1 MKKWINIL
9 SLILASWGTA
19 FAADTDSD
27 SDSDR
32 DNRHLELREV
42 TVRRTR
48 DKYSKKNNPAVDFV
62 KKVMDRRNLTD
73 PRLNNDFYNHG
84 LYERINIGIINFP
97 VESGGALGFL
107 TEFMDTTE
115 LTERPVLNLTVKEKI
130 SDVHHRRD
138 PQTRRE
144 VVRMRNR
151 HGIDDLIGDA
161 ASVQTIFEDLM
172 QPVDL
177 YDTDDIFLLRQKFVS
192 PLGRLATDFY
202 KYFLSDTIADPERGD
217 SLIVLSFVPHNP
229 SMPSFNGRLYVV
241 KGDSSMFIRR
251 AEMRLPKASNVNF
264 ISDMFLLQEYDRGS
278 DGSRLKTR
286 DEVLIEASYMG
297 IDAYATRLSVYN
309 SHNYRQPLDTTVF
322 DSKREVIERNDLT
335 DAIAEYRPVGTPTG
349 AGRME
354 QMMDRLRGNKVY
366 YWTEKLAGTLVSD
379 WVRPGGDKAPVAIG
393 PIFSTISH
401 NDLEGWRL
409 RLGAMTTANL
419 SRRWFGSAYGAYG
432 FSDHKPKYGASVEYS
447 FIDKQFHPG
456 EFPIRSLKISHS
468 YDTDRLGQAY
478 SQTGTLFNSVTRG
491 RNDLMTYRRLTSVAF
506 NYETDRNL
514 NFSLGLTHTRQEA
527 TPFVQFTD
535 GNGQRFGHFQQTA
548 AVFEFRWAPGEKYY
562 QSINGRKQLNTTAPV
577 LRLTHTWA
585 PSGVFGT
592 RWGVNKTEMM
602 VDKRWYFSAW
612 GHLDTRLGGGHVW
625 DQTVFPSLLVPN
637 VDLSYFFKAKSFSLM
652 NAMEFVNDS
661 YVELHLNYN
670 ANGAILNYIPLIRK
684 LKLREHFGFHAIWG
698 TLSDRNNPSRNPS
711 LLLFPESAGTKP
723 MGNTPYMEFNVG
735 LGNILRIL
743 SVEYVHRLTHNGPG
757 LPRNGVRV
765 GFNFSF

>member
-97 VESGGALGFL
+97 VDSGGALGFL

-335 DAIAEYRPVGTPTG
+335 DAIAEYRPVGTPSG

-366 YWTEKLAGTLVSD
+366 YWTEKLAGTL
-379 WVRPGGDKAPVAIG
+379 
-393 PIFSTISH
+393 
-401 NDLEGWRL
+401 
-409 RLGAMTTANL
+409 
-419 SRRWFGSAYGAYG
+419 
-432 FSDHKPKYGASVEYS
+432 
-447 FIDKQFHPG
+447 
-456 EFPIRSLKISHS
+456 
-468 YDTDRLGQAY
+468 
-478 SQTGTLFNSVTRG
+478 
-491 RNDLMTYRRLTSVAF
+491 
-506 NYETDRNL
+506 
-514 NFSLGLTHTRQEA
+514 
-527 TPFVQFTD
+527 
-535 GNGQRFGHFQQTA
+535 
-548 AVFEFRWAPGEKYY
+548 
-562 QSINGRKQLNTTAPV
+562 
-577 LRLTHTWA
+577 
-585 PSGVFGT
+585 
-592 RWGVNKTEMM
+592 
-602 VDKRWYFSAW
+602 
-612 GHLDTRLGGGHVW
+612 
-625 DQTVFPSLLVPN
+625 
-637 VDLSYFFKAKSFSLM
+637 
-652 NAMEFVNDS
+652 
-661 YVELHLNYN
+661 
-670 ANGAILNYIPLIRK
+670 
-684 LKLREHFGFHAIWG
+684 
-698 TLSDRNNPSRNPS
+698 
-711 LLLFPESAGTKP
+711 
-723 MGNTPYMEFNVG
+723 
-735 LGNILRIL
+735 
-743 SVEYVHRLTHNGPG
+743 
-757 LPRNGVRV
+757 
-765 GFNFSF
+765 